1 MSLTIKDF
9 LSQYVKPQALRLGGE
24 VAVQEVEGGS
34 GGTIPS
40 TAKLYL
46 PDVEGILN
54 DIFYILQNEPISATD
69 SVWGNFIDAR
79 IQDVTSFGVAPD
91 FYNKGIYEENDYNDG
106 GIDVRNIGYS
116 GVTNIG
122 VFEGPGAPADY
133 SGGNFY
139 FIGDFTD
146 GSYATLSNQ
155 VILSVKSDVEISY
168 DFVGTDNTAIETY
181 FYAQNIPST
190 NVAISLNVIVDNSVS
205 PASATYSLQ
214 VFGSAN

>member
-9 LSQYVKPQALRLGGE
+9 LSQYVKPTALKLGGE
-24 VAVQEVEGGS
+24 VAIEEVTA

-40 TAKLYL
+40 TAKLYF
-46 PDVEGILN
+46 PDVEGLFD

-79 IQDVTSFGVAPD
+79 IQDVTSFGIAPD

-122 VFEGPGAPADY
+122 VFNPGDPADY
-133 SGGNFY
+133 SGGNYY

-155 VILSVKSDVEISY
+155 VNLSVKSDIEVSY
-168 DFVGTDNTAIETY
+168 DFDGTDSELVETSVY
-181 FYAQNIPST
+181 FQNIPST
-190 NVAISLNVIVDNSVS
+190 NVALSLNVIVDNSGVE
-205 PASATYSLQ
+205 PTLATYSIQ